1 MKGAT
6 KTKMEWKRDLSKMKM
21 EVNFRK
27 LIIDAKTKDIGSYH
41 KTSITFQVSR
51 SVTLSKLRGSI
62 GINFEVYIQSV
73 F

>member
-1 MKGAT
+1 
-6 KTKMEWKRDLSKMKM
+6 MKM

-51 SVTLSKLRGSI
+51 SVILSKLRGSI